1 MSRENTSP
9 LPHGDGEGRCLT
21 SSPCA
26 ALLWSV
32 ALRGIPVHQLLR
44 SSCRA
49 GAPASSVAAMCQPWF
64 YRRLEA
70 YGFVGLSEGAYG
82 GPRDSLPNPPRDT
95 HPRTRALRRRKK
107 LRQRET
113 GPVLCRA
120 ERLGCLWLQLL
131 GVEAFS
137 FLPNAQ
143 GNGGDL
149 ARQRQARHGGLQ
161 AFGQQAFIELTERAV
176 DNAGRRRRTLK
187 QVFQIVIVVAV
198 ESADEHRF
206 LGAHQLSVL
215 EAVIGAAAR
224 LQGQPAVGP
233 ELTFAA
239 EAVRR
244 LYPPDQLRRANRTQ
258 QG

>member
-32 ALRGIPVHQLLR
+32 ALRGGSRSISCCVLRAVRERLQAAWRQCANHGSIGDSWPMALLGCPR
-44 SSCRA
+44 
-49 GAPASSVAAMCQPWF
+49 GHTVA
-64 YRRLEA
+64 
-70 YGFVGLSEGAYG
+70 
-82 GPRDSLPNPPRDT
+82 
-95 HPRTRALRRRKK
+95 
-107 LRQRET
+107 RET
-113 GPVLCRA
+113 HCLTRPGILTLEPVRSAAGRSHASVKLARSFGA

-143 GNGGDL
+143 GNGSDL
-149 ARQRQARHGGLQ
+149 ARQRQARHRRLH
-161 AFGQQAFIELTERAV
+161 AFGQQTFIELTEGAV
-176 DNAGRRRRTLK
+176 DNAGRRRRTLT

-244 LYPPDQLRRANRTQ
+244 LYPPDQ
-258 QG
+258 

>member
-32 ALRGIPVHQLLR
+32 ALRGIPERLQAAWRQCANHGSIGDSRPMALLGCSR
-44 SSCRA
+44 
-49 GAPASSVAAMCQPWF
+49 GHMVA
-64 YRRLEA
+64 
-70 YGFVGLSEGAYG
+70 
-82 GPRDSLPNPPRDT
+82 
-95 HPRTRALRRRKK
+95 
-107 LRQRET
+107 RET
-113 GPVLCRA
+113 HCLTRPGILTLEPVRSAAGRSHASVKLARSFGA

-149 ARQRQARHGGLQ
+149 ARQRQARHRRLH
-161 AFGQQAFIELTERAV
+161 AFGQQAFIELTEGAV

-244 LYPPDQLRRANRTQ
+244 LYPPDQ
-258 QG
+258 